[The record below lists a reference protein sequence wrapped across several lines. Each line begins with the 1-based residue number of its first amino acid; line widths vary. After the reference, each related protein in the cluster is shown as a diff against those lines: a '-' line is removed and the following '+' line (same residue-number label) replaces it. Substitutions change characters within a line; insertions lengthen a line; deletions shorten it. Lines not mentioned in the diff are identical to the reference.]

1 MIQRVIGL
9 AKASHFGPTVLVT
22 AISFFFAQLFW
33 WEGPSMLI
41 AISIFTGQLVVGWSN
56 DLIDYQDD
64 LSHQR
69 VKKPLVAGLITPK
82 FLMSWLRA
90 MVPIALFIN
99 LFGPLGLIGGG
110 LSIFAIAWAVAYNF
124 YFKFTILSPLPF
136 AIAFGAL
143 PSAMALSKDYTPPLW
158 MWLGG
163 ALLGTAAHFINVIKD
178 MDEDRVSGIRGL
190 PQRCGKV
197 RSIAIAALLIALAIA
212 LLLTSDLSLQPDYEG
227 LLTTTS

>member
-1 MIQRVIGL
+1 
-9 AKASHFGPTVLVT
+9 
-22 AISFFFAQLFW
+22 
-33 WEGPSMLI
+33 MLI
-41 AISIFTGQLVVGWSN
+41 AISVFTGQLVVGWSN

-69 VKKPLVAGLITPK
+69 SKKPLVAGVITPK
-82 FLMSWLRA
+82 FLMSWLRV
-90 MVPIALFIN
+90 MVPIALFAN
-99 LFGPLGLIGGG
+99 LFGPLGFIGGG

-143 PSAMALSKDYTPPLW
+143 PCAMALSKDYTPPLW

-178 MDEDRVSGIRGL
+178 MNEDRVSGIRGL
-190 PQRCGKV
+190 PQRCGKA
-197 RSIAIAALLIALAIA
+197 RSIAIAIVLIALAIVLA
-212 LLLTSDLSLQPDYEG
+212 LTSDLSLPPVAP
-227 LLTTTS
+227 

>member
-1 MIQRVIGL
+1 MTKKIIGL

-22 AISFFFAQLFW
+22 LISLFFAQLFW

-82 FLMSWLRA
+82 FLMSWLRV
-90 MVPIALFIN
+90 MVPIALFTN
-99 LFGPLGLIGGG
+99 LVGPLGFIGGG
-110 LSIFAIAWAVAYNF
+110 VSIFAIAWAVAYNF
-124 YFKFTILSPLPF
+124 YFKFMILSPLPF

-143 PSAMALSKDYTPPLW
+143 PSAIALSKDFTPPIW

-178 MDEDRVSGIRGL
+178 MNQDRVSGIRGL
-190 PQRCGKV
+190 PQRCGKSG
-197 RSIAIAALLIALAIA
+197 SIAIAALLIALAIA
-212 LLLTSDLSLQPDYEG
+212 LLFTSDLSLPPVAP
-227 LLTTTS
+227 